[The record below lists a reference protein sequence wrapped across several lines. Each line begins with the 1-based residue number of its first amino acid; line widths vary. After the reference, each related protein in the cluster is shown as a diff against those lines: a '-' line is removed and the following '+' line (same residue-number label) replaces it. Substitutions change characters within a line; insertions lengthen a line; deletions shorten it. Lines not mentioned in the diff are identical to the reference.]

1 MYKLPEKISVADPF
15 DEEFLE
21 KRRVGFEQFMKA
33 ACENEELKLSK
44 VLMQFLCDDQLEKEP
59 WYAKVNATS
68 ALDGIGSMFSGL
80 GNEDESVP
88 SNSSNNNTPNK
99 MNSANTNTNNTN
111 NNINSESPGVNKRR
125 PRRRETKKIRTLPLY
140 PATSKS
146 SRKNSESPS
155 TSPSKSF

>member
-1 MYKLPEKISVADPF
+1 MRNKLLQNYPGIVLYKLPEKISVADPF

-88 SNSSNNNTPNK
+88 SNSSKP
-99 MNSANTNTNNTN
+99 SLLF
-111 NNINSESPGVNKRR
+111 S
-125 PRRRETKKIRTLPLY
+125 
-140 PATSKS
+140 
-146 SRKNSESPS
+146 KNSSSNGSATDIFSGSLCNTIPG
-155 TSPSKSF
+155 

>member
-1 MYKLPEKISVADPF
+1 
-15 DEEFLE
+15 
-21 KRRVGFEQFMKA
+21 MKA

-88 SNSSNNNTPNK
+88 SNSSNNNTEQNEFCEYEYK
-99 MNSANTNTNNTN
+99 QH
-111 NNINSESPGVNKRR
+111 EQQH
-125 PRRRETKKIRTLPLY
+125 
-140 PATSKS
+140 
-146 SRKNSESPS
+146 
-155 TSPSKSF
+155 